1 LIDPPAAILIVAAG
15 VAAGTINAV
24 VGSGSL
30 ITFPVLL
37 FLGFPPLVAN
47 VSNTIGIVPGT
58 ISGTL
63 GYRRELVGQRR
74 RARPLVIAAAL
85 GGLTG
90 AGLLLALP
98 ASAFTRIVPV
108 LILVACALVAIQP
121 RMSRWVIERRVR
133 QGSDAE
139 HDGGPVLVLGVFLT
153 GIYGGYFGAA
163 QGVILIALLT
173 ILVDDDIQR
182 LNGLKNLIAMFIN
195 SVAAI
200 IFILVAPVAWLPAL
214 LLAIGSTVGGQLGA
228 VGGRRMSP
236 LALRLVIILVGTVV
250 AIKLLIS

>member
-1 LIDPPAAILIVAAG
+1 MIDPPAAILIVAAG

-74 RARPLVIAAAL
+74 RARPLVTAAAL

-108 LILVACALVAIQP
+108 LI
-121 RMSRWVIERRVR
+121 
-133 QGSDAE
+133 
-139 HDGGPVLVLGVFLT
+139 
-153 GIYGGYFGAA
+153 
-163 QGVILIALLT
+163 
-173 ILVDDDIQR
+173 
-182 LNGLKNLIAMFIN
+182 
-195 SVAAI
+195 
-200 IFILVAPVAWLPAL
+200 
-214 LLAIGSTVGGQLGA
+214 
-228 VGGRRMSP
+228 
-236 LALRLVIILVGTVV
+236 
-250 AIKLLIS
+250 

>member
-1 LIDPPAAILIVAAG
+1 MIDLPAALLIIGAG
-15 VAAGTINAV
+15 IAAGTINAV

-74 RARPLVIAAAL
+74 RAKPLVIGAAL

-98 ASAFTRIVPV
+98 ASAFTRVVPV
-108 LILVACALVAIQP
+108 LILIACALVAIQP
-121 RMSRWVIERRVR
+121 RLSRWVMERRAR
-133 QGSDAE
+133 EGSAVHD
-139 HDGGPVLVLGVFLT
+139 DGGPVLILGVYLT

-200 IFILVAPVAWLPAL
+200 VFILVAPVAWLPAL
-214 LLAIGSTVGGQLGA
+214 LLAIGSTIGGQLGA
-228 VGGRRMSP
+228 VVGRRMSP

>member
-1 LIDPPAAILIVAAG
+1 MIDPPAALLIVAAG

-63 GYRRELVGQRR
+63 GYRRELAGQRR

-228 VGGRRMSP
+228 VVGRRMSP

>member
-228 VGGRRMSP
+228 VVGRRMSP

>member
-133 QGSDAE
+133 QGSDAK

-228 VGGRRMSP
+228 VVGRRMSP